1 MKSMKSGKPAIPGV
15 WWCGNVEERRE
26 QWTFESERMPEEWR
40 TSLIY
45 VHTYTY
51 DICEYNSKY

>member
-1 MKSMKSGKPAIPGV
+1 MKSMKSGKPAIPDV

-51 DICEYNSKY
+51 M